1 MNTESTPTVVAYSSR
16 RMAFQLLRRTEKL
29 SKPSATGRG
38 STTAGV
44 LTAPP
49 WPCSVAAANTA
60 AEDDRN
66 VRRLDEA
73 VTLELLGK
81 TPQ

>member
-16 RMAFQLLRRTEKL
+16 RMAFQLLARTAKL

-49 WPCSVAAANTA
+49 
-60 AEDDRN
+60 
-66 VRRLDEA
+66 
-73 VTLELLGK
+73 
-81 TPQ
+81 